1 MSITDRD
8 TALPTTQP
16 QDFTGALDQVLFHM
30 GSALDEEQTN
40 MVANDLERGNVLAAA
55 EAMASIGA
63 EKRRRM
69 SREDRG
75 LLRMVIETYDGN
87 LTDVDRLD
95 SQAVLDA
102 PTVRIRAPRFL
113 GLA

>member
-1 MSITDRD
+1 MSVTDRD
-8 TALPTTQP
+8 AALSATPQ
-16 QDFTGALDQVLFHM
+16 QDFADALDQVLFHM

-40 MVANDLERGNVLAAA
+40 MVAGHLERRNVLPAA

-69 SREDRG
+69 SREDRN
-75 LLRMVIETYDGN
+75 LLRLVIETYDGN
-87 LTDVDRLD
+87 RTDIDRLD